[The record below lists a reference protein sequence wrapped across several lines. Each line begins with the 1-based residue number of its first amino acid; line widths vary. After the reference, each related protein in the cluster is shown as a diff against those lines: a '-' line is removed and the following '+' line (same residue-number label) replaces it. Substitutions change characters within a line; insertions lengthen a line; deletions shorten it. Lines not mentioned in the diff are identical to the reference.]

1 MKSLLR
7 PRVWGRLTVAIAAS
21 LIIAGW
27 IADDLISD
35 GPRRSRLVGHLTQNL
50 VLIDPLCLCHC
61 MVIRTSWIVTI
72 TSYTPEVDDPTEE
85 GVRSGSIPDWI
96 RQIAEGN
103 AIDTIRADI
112 GWPLRFARVEHAS
125 ENWMWEYP
133 PPTVSGARWIG
144 PVPFATRPLFP
155 GFLLLVAAVYGLML
169 ASEQAFWIPH
179 RMQAHR
185 RRRRGCCI
193 GCGYDLAGI
202 DAAVCPECGAAFDP
216 RQGA

>member
-35 GPRRSRLVGHLTQNL
+35 GPRRSRLIGHLTQNL
-50 VLIDPLCLCHC
+50 VLIDPLPLCHC

-103 AIDTIRADI
+103 TIDTIRTDV

-133 PPTVSGARWIG
+133 PPTIHGLLRIG
-144 PVPFATRPLFP
+144 PIPFATRPLFP
-155 GFLLLVAAVYGLML
+155 GFMLLVALVYGVML
-169 ASEQAFWIPH
+169 AGERSVRIP
-179 RMQAHR
+179 RSVRARHR
-185 RRRRGCCI
+185 RHCGHCVA
-193 GCGYDLAGI
+193 CGYDLAGI
-202 DAAVCPECGAAFDP
+202 TTDVCPECGVTHD
-216 RQGA
+216 